1 MLRFRQKPWFI
12 WGFLVGI
19 TFSAHRSQAQYTANS
34 QTNLISGVTSN
45 WPGSYYVGNTN
56 FADAL
61 LIESNGVLNSG
72 TGCLG
77 YSSTSSNNS
86 ALVTGSGSAWNSGTG
101 LYLGYSGAGNSLII
115 NKGGKVV
122 SGSSYL
128 GYYNASSSNNSVVVT
143 DTGSVWSNGSSYF
156 YVGYLGAGNSLVISN
171 GGQVLGYVGYC
182 YLGGMSSS
190 SNNSALVTG
199 SGSVWNNSGN
209 YLGIGIG
216 SGGNSLVISNGG
228 RMVSTDAVVGGP
240 TQPRNTNNT
249 VCIVGAGSVWTNTA
263 GLTFGNSGPS
273 NRLVIADGGKLLS
286 YGGTVGSSLSSSNS
300 VFVTGS
306 GSVWSNGSDFWLGY
320 DGAGNTLIISNGGQ
334 LINNGG
340 TVGFNSSSSS
350 NSVAVSGTGSVWNS
364 GTNLYLGTSGPRNSL
379 VISNGGRVAN
389 GYCYVGYNSTSG
401 NNSVLVSGN
410 GSVWSNNGTLTFGY
424 SGAGNTLVIAN
435 AGGVVNSNCYVGY
448 NNGNNSVLVNGSG
461 SVWSN
466 NGTLTIGYWGW
477 NNNLIITNSGQV
489 IDSYGRVGEL
499 SSSIKVVVTGA
510 SSLWSNRNDLYIG
523 VAGTGNSLVISAG
536 GQVINRYGYV
546 GYSYNAARNNS
557 VLVTGAGSVWS
568 NGYDLYIGDGGPG
581 SSLVISNGAQV
592 ANRTGYVGYN
602 SGTNSV
608 RAVDGGVWQ
617 GAALV
622 VGGSGSSN
630 SLIVAG
636 GTVFATNLVIGAA
649 SPSCDNWVQLDSGSV
664 YVTNATGDAVLEV
677 RNGSLILNGGTLQV
691 DVLVMTN
698 ACGLIV
704 PQGGTFVYRQLVLDP
719 NLSALGDGIP
729 NGWKQQ
735 YGFDPLDPIVAS
747 ADTDGDGFS
756 NLQKYLA
763 GFNPTNA
770 AACLHVIS
778 VATSGTN
785 ITVTYLG
792 ASGDTNYVSGIQSR
806 TNVLD
811 FTTGDASGNYTNGG
825 WQDTGQTNILGVG
838 ISVTGGEGTG
848 LGTVTNMTDVGGVTS
863 STTRYYRV
871 RVLVP

>member
-1 MLRFRQKPWFI
+1 MRHRRWFNWRLLI
-12 WGFLVGI
+12 WIAF
-19 TFSAHRSQAQYTANS
+19 TSPYASAQYTDNF
-34 QTNLISGVTSN
+34 QTNIISGVSSN
-45 WPGSYYVGNTN
+45 WPGTYFVGNTN

-61 LIESNGVLNSG
+61 LIESGGVLNG
-72 TGCLG
+72 GNGYLG

-86 ALVTGSGSAWNSGTG
+86 ALVTGSGSAWNTGVG

-115 NKGGKVV
+115 NNGGKVV

-128 GYYNASSSNNSVVVT
+128 GYYNASSSNNSAVVA

-156 YVGYLGAGNSLVISN
+156 YVGYVGAGNSLVISN

-182 YLGGMSSS
+182 YLGGLSSS

-209 YLGIGIG
+209 YLGIGIE

-240 TQPRNTNNT
+240 TQPRSTNNT
-249 VCIVGAGSVWTNTA
+249 VCIVGAGSVWTNSA

-300 VFVTGS
+300 VLVTGS
-306 GSVWSNGSDFWLGY
+306 GSVWSNGSDFWFGY

-340 TVGFNSSSSS
+340 TVGFNSGSSS
-350 NSVAVSGTGSVWNS
+350 NSVVVSGTGSLWNS
-364 GTNLYLGTSGPRNSL
+364 GTNLYLGTSGGRNSL
-379 VISNGGRVAN
+379 VISNGGGVAN
-389 GYCYVGYNSTSG
+389 GYCYVGDNSTSG
-401 NNSVLVSGN
+401 NNIVLVSGS

-424 SGAGNTLVIAN
+424 SGAGNTLAIAN
-435 AGGVVNSNCYVGY
+435 GGGVVNSNCYVGY
-448 NNGNNSVLVNGSG
+448 NPTSSANSVLVNGSG

-466 NGTLTIGYWGW
+466 NGTLTFGYWGW
-477 NNNLIITNSGQV
+477 NNNMAITNGGQV
-489 IDSYGRVGEL
+489 IDSYGHVGEL

-510 SSLWSNRNDLYIG
+510 SSLWSNLNDLYIG

-546 GYSYNAARNNS
+546 GYSYNAAANNS

-568 NGYDLYIGDGGPG
+568 NLYDLYIGDGGPG

-630 SLIVAG
+630 SLIVDG

-649 SPSCDNWVQLDSGSV
+649 SPSCDNWVQLDSGNV
-664 YVTNATGDAVLEV
+664 YVTNAAGDAVLEV

-704 PQGGTFVYRQLVLDP
+704 PQGGTLAYRQLVLDP
-719 NLSALGDGIP
+719 NLSALGDSIP

-735 YGFDPLDPIVAS
+735 YGFNPLDPTVTN
-747 ADTDGDGFS
+747 ADSDGDGFS

-763 GFNPTNA
+763 GFIPTNA
-770 AACLHVIS
+770 AAYLHVIS
-778 VATSGTN
+778 VATPGTN

-792 ASGDTNYVSGIQSR
+792 ASGDTNYMPGIQSR

-825 WQDTGQTNILGVG
+825 WQDAGQTNILGVG
-838 ISVTGGEGTG
+838 LSVNGGTG
-848 LGTVTNMTDVGGVTS
+848 LGTVTNMTDFGGATNGPS
-863 STTRYYRV
+863 RYYRV
-871 RVLVP
+871 RVLLP